1 MISDDGF
8 DHAFSVSIW
17 VGGTN
22 WALLGNGNHV
32 GNSSRIAVDG
42 RGRGEDNVGDIVLGH
57 AAEQS
62 DGSANIDAVVFEGD
76 LGGFT
81 NCL

>member
-1 MISDDGF
+1 
-8 DHAFSVSIW
+8 
-17 VGGTN
+17 
-22 WALLGNGNHV
+22 
-32 GNSSRIAVDG
+32 
-42 RGRGEDNVGDIVLGH
+42 VLGH